1 MTAAIRRAE
10 VGEGGLLHTLAA
22 LTFPLACPT
31 GTDPADITNFIEEHL
46 SAARFEDYLADPDRV
61 LLVVTSE
68 DHFVGYTMLVFG
80 APTDADVAAAITA
93 RPTAELSKCYVTPD
107 AHGSG
112 IASELMEATI
122 GHARLSG
129 ARSLWLGVNNQ
140 NVRANRFYEKHGFV
154 VVGTKHFLLGT
165 DWQDDFTRELVL

>member
-1 MTAAIRRAE
+1 MSEVIRRAE
-10 VGEGGLLHTLAA
+10 AGEGALLHTLAA
-22 LTFPLACPT
+22 LTFPLACPP
-31 GTDPADITNFIEEHL
+31 GTDPADIESFIAEHL
-46 SAARFEDYLADPDRV
+46 SAARFEGYLADPDRV
-61 LLVVTSE
+61 LLVVTSASS
-68 DHFVGYTMLVFG
+68 FIGYTMLVFQT
-80 APTDADVAAAITA
+80 PTDADVAAAVTS
-93 RPTAELSKCYVTPD
+93 RPTAELSKCYVAPD

-165 DWQDDFTRELVL
+165 DWQDDFTRELLL